1 MRGVGVVHACD
12 ILSVSKKGV
21 WAVKTVLTMVLVA
34 MVAGFGAA
42 ARAQG
47 AEGKAE
53 PGRLRVGV
61 FDSRAVAVAY
71 AGSEGFN
78 QRIKRLMEEKRQ
90 AEAAGDQERV
100 KRLEAEG
107 KAQQAQ
113 LHQQGFGTAS
123 VANILETIK
132 DQLPTIAREAGVDV
146 IVSKWDVV
154 YQTPS
159 AELVDVTE
167 AMLKPFHPNERVRK
181 TVKELQQH
189 RPLSAEELRNLR
201 D

>member
-1 MRGVGVVHACD
+1 VRV
-12 ILSVSKKGV
+12 
-21 WAVKTVLTMVLVA
+21 VLTALLMA
-34 MVAGFGAA
+34 MIAGFGGLGTA

-47 AEGKAE
+47 TEGKPE
-53 PGRLRVGV
+53 PGKVRVGG

-71 AGSEGFN
+71 ASSPGFN
-78 QRIKRLMEEKRQ
+78 ERIKRLMEEKRQ
-90 AEAAGDQERV
+90 AEAAGDQEKV
-100 KRLEAEG
+100 KRLMAEG

-123 VANILETIK
+123 VANILETIN
-132 DQLPTIAREAGVDV
+132 DQLPAIAREAGVDV
-146 IVSKWDVV
+146 IVSKWDIV

-167 AMLKPFHPNERVRK
+167 AMLKPFHPSERVQK
-181 TVKELQQH
+181 IVKDLKQR